1 MKTKRRT
8 LRIASFTAAAALA
21 AVLPL
26 SAPGAVFDPALM
38 TAFADDAATWLRYD
52 VEEDHVVITGCDTS
66 VTEVTIPD
74 SINGLPVTVIGDYAF
89 NGSDITSIKIP
100 DSVTKIGNYAFSM
113 SSGLKTVTLPENLE
127 TVGIRAFEMCSA
139 LSEVNFPEK
148 LVEFSSCVFEST
160 PWLTEQRKKDTFVI
174 VNGDLIDAQNAKG
187 EVIIPSDVKY
197 VSPSAFARNT
207 DITSVVFPSGVEN
220 VSDNTFFFC
229 SNLESADVRY
239 VGKVESM
246 AFAYCDKL
254 KDLKLSK
261 NLTYIDN
268 YAFADVTSRATITVY
283 GTKEDWDKVE
293 KDSEDQFLKNA
304 TYIFDDSIV
313 APPPEIIGDVNSD
326 NEFNTGDLVL
336 LSKWLLGTPD
346 TKLANWK
353 AGDFD
358 KDGRLDTFDL
368 VQMRKELIEK

>member
-1 MKTKRRT
+1 MKTKRRA

-26 SAPGAVFDPALM
+26 SAPGAVFDPAPM
-38 TAFADDAATWLRYD
+38 TAFAVETAGVLQYEVEDDHIVIVGCDLSATD
-52 VEEDHVVITGCDTS
+52 VE
-66 VTEVTIPD
+66 IPS
-74 SINGLPVTVIGDYAF
+74 SINGMPVTVIGDYAF
-89 NGSDITSIKIP
+89 NGIGITSIKIP
-100 DSVTKIGNYAFSM
+100 DSVTKIGNYAFTM
-113 SSGLKTVTLPENLE
+113 CSGLKTVTLPENLE

-139 LSEVNFPEK
+139 LSEVNFPDK

-207 DITSVVFPSGVEN
+207 DITSVVFPSGVKN

-229 SNLESADVRY
+229 SNLESVDVRY
-239 VGKVESM
+239 VGKIESM

-261 NLTYIDN
+261 NLTYIDH

-293 KDSEDQFLKNA
+293 KDSEDQFLNNA

-313 APPPEIIGDVNSD
+313 APPPEIIGDVNAD

-368 VQMRKELIEK
+368 VQMRKALIEK

>member
-1 MKTKRRT
+1 MKTKRRA

-26 SAPGAVFDPALM
+26 SAPGAVFDPAPM

-74 SINGLPVTVIGDYAF
+74 SINGLPVTVISDYAF
-89 NGSDITSIKIP
+89 NGSGITSIKIP

-139 LSEVNFPEK
+139 LSEVNFPDK

-187 EVIIPSDVKY
+187 EVVIPSDVKY

-207 DITSVVFPSGVEN
+207 DITSVVFPSGVKN

-293 KDSEDQFLKNA
+293 KNSEDPFLKNA

-313 APPPEIIGDVNSD
+313 APPPEIIGDVNAD

-368 VQMRKELIEK
+368 VQMRKALIEK